1 MDTYNRTNSKFISIM
16 YGEEQINILIEEM
29 AELTQALC
37 KYKRMQSKNKPR
49 ATETDILE
57 SIIEEIADVEIMLEQ
72 IKYQLNI
79 NEQILN
85 AIEKMKILRTMD
97 LCKHEA
103 TGGE

>member
-1 MDTYNRTNSKFISIM
+1 M

-37 KYKRMQSKNKPR
+37 KYKRMQSDNKPR

-57 SIIEEIADVEIMLEQ
+57 NIIEEIADVEIMLEQ
-72 IKYQLNI
+72 IKYQLKI

-97 LCKHEA
+97 LWEHGA
-103 TGGE
+103 TGGKRK